1 VTVKTFFFDVLAIF
15 LAILAAQW
23 TYDRFLAVKPA

>member
-1 VTVKTFFFDVLAIF
+1 MTARQFFLDVLAIF